1 MIEDHLDEY
10 RALRSSLEERIL
22 AIATSVDG
30 RRFTLQA
37 PNIAQYIML
46 LHIAETW
53 CRLAESVRDEDVSPQ
68 TLH

>member
-1 MIEDHLDEY
+1 MNNTTVAKQALYLEY
-10 RALRSSLEERIL
+10 GEECL
-22 AIATSVDG
+22 
-30 RRFTLQA
+30 RFTLQA